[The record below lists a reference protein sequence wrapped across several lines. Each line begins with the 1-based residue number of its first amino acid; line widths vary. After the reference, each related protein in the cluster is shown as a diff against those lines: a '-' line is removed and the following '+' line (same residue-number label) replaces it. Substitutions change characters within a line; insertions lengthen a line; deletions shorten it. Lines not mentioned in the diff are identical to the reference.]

1 MLILFLNNKISKE
14 IWLYLDSNFIFH
26 YNNLNKFFNYI
37 LSLINLS
44 TNFLFFYSSKL
55 YLIDRLIFFN
65 I

>member
-44 TNFLFFYSSKL
+44 TTFLFLYSSKL